1 MLRAVSSPSFRM
13 PELPSLFWIAAAGTG
28 SALLILTLLRSGRG
42 GALDQPNE
50 RSLHARPVP
59 RSGGLGILLAIVI
72 GFAAAAAPLALVAGT
87 LLVAFVSWL
96 DDQHRAPILLRF
108 AGHFAAAGIAA
119 WGGLLPGA
127 SAWLVALAVVG
138 IVWMTNLYNF
148 MDGADG
154 LAGGMALFGFGTLAL
169 AAVSAGAS
177 MHALVAAC
185 AAAGAA
191 GFLLFNFHPARIF
204 MGDVG
209 SIPLGFLAAVLGL
222 DGVRA
227 GLWPLWFPLLAFAPF
242 IADASVT
249 LLRRLLRGE
258 KVWQAHREHYYQ
270 RLVQLGWGHRR
281 TALAEYALM
290 GALGALALALLR
302 ADAVVRP
309 AGLGVAVLLLAA
321 LMWRVDFAWRL
332 RQTETGT

>member
-1 MLRAVSSPSFRM
+1 MSFLT
-13 PELPSLFWIAAAGTG
+13 PLFWMAGAGIA
-28 SALLILTLLRSGRG
+28 SALLILALLRSGRA
-42 GALDQPNE
+42 GALDQPNQ
-50 RSLHARPVP
+50 RSLHQRAVP

-72 GFAAAAAPLALVAGT
+72 GFIAAAAPLALAGGT
-87 LLVAFVSWL
+87 LLVASVSWL
-96 DDQHRAPILLRF
+96 DDQHRAPILVRF

-119 WGGLLPGA
+119 WGGLLPGGPV
-127 SAWLVALAVVG
+127 WLLPLALCG

-148 MDGADG
+148 MDGSDG
-154 LAGGMALFGFGTLAL
+154 LAGGMAVFGFGTLAL
-169 AAVSAGAS
+169 AATLAGAET
-177 MHALVAAC
+177 HALVAAC
-185 AAAGAA
+185 TAAGAA

-204 MGDVG
+204 MGDTG
-209 SIPLGFLAAVLGL
+209 SIPLGYLAAVLGL

-227 GLWPLWFPLLAFAPF
+227 GIWPLWFPLLAFAPF
-242 IADASVT
+242 VADASVT

-290 GALGALALALLR
+290 LAFGALGLALLH
-302 ADAVVRP
+302 AEPVVQP
-309 AGLGVAVLLLAA
+309 AGLGVALLLLAA

-332 RQTETGT
+332 HKTGTPT